1 MSLRDRLFQSIAAL
15 DRIAPPADVE
25 TASQFSASAED
36 EKVPVPDS
44 RPGSIYSHQHQ
55 PYDEKFIRLST
66 STLSLPGPYLR
77 RSRSL
82 PSLKE
87 SIANSHFAPEIDTS
101 KMDSPHGEPK
111 ITLRYAAQVARHI
124 LTIAFSFMGIG
135 AAIAIIG
142 LAADG
147 INWGTGRGGQAAN
160 TAIAVVHGDY
170 DAATDF
176 LETWITKMLY
186 L

>member
-25 TASQFSASAED
+25 TASQFSASSED
-36 EKVPVPDS
+36 EKIPVPDS
-44 RPGSIYSHQHQ
+44 RPASIYSQQ
-55 PYDEKFIRLST
+55 PHDEKFIRLST
-66 STLSLPGPYLR
+66 STLSLPPGPYLR

-82 PSLKE
+82 PSLTE
-87 SIANSHFAPEIDTS
+87 SRFAPEIDTS

-111 ITLRYAAQVARHI
+111 ITLRYAAQIARHI
-124 LTIAFSFMGIG
+124 LTIAFSFLSIG
-135 AAIAIIG
+135 TAIAIIG

-160 TAIAVVHGDY
+160 TVIAVVSGGY
-170 DAATDF
+170 DAVADARN
-176 LETWITKMLY
+176 TWITKMMY